1 MSKKPLFQLSSCVA
15 HHTKD
20 WKQSVHFYKD
30 VMGLNVQE
38 SESHLEIKDEKIFM
52 YIQDNP
58 NIQGMVMEYVVS
70 DVEEAKSYLISH
82 GCTVLKW
89 DGKGKDCY
97 MKDPYGIV
105 FNLWEEKK

>member
-1 MSKKPLFQLSSCVA
+1 
-15 HHTKD
+15 
-20 WKQSVHFYKD
+20 
-30 VMGLNVQE
+30 MGLNVQE

-82 GCTVLKW
+82 GCTVMKW